1 MIFVEDFTVIE
12 FEIDL
17 ASYQLEAF
25 GIDNLT
31 NIFYT
36 LFVDTEYVVIN
47 DDVVE
52 LKPKEAKPLQRHLD
66 RKIIK
71 TIQAIEK
78 KNLRRLVFL
87 DEILQT
93 IEKELLLY
101 SEKHPFIQVVE
112 ISLDAALTT
121 YSNPLL
127 IETLDEFYDEAKLDF
142 MEMMNMTSDEEF
154 EGFFM
159 DNLSLLDSEDD
170 DFDDDSF
177 DEDEDKDDDDT
188 PGNGDNV
195 LKFPSGRRPF

>member
-1 MIFVEDFTVIE
+1 MEDFTVIE
-12 FEIDL
+12 YEIDL

-25 GIDNLT
+25 GIDHLT
-31 NIFYT
+31 SIFCT
-36 LFVDTEYVVIN
+36 LFVDTEYVMMN

-52 LKPKEAKPLQRHLD
+52 LIPKEAKLLQRHLD
-66 RKIIK
+66 RQMFK
-71 TIQAIEK
+71 TIHTIEN

-87 DEILQT
+87 DEIIQT

-112 ISLDAALTT
+112 ISIDSALTT

-142 MEMMNMTSDEEF
+142 KDMMNMTSDKEF
-154 EGFFM
+154 ADFFM
-159 DNLSLLDSEDD
+159 DNLSLLDSVED
-170 DFDDDSF
+170 DFDDDVF
-177 DEDEDKDDDDT
+177 DEEDDDDT

-195 LKFPSGRRPF
+195 LKFPFGRRPF

>member
-1 MIFVEDFTVIE
+1 MEDFTVIE
-12 FEIDL
+12 YEIDL

-31 NIFYT
+31 NIFCT
-36 LFVDTEYVVIN
+36 LFVDTEYVMMN

-52 LKPKEAKPLQRHLD
+52 LIPKEAKLLQRHLD
-66 RKIIK
+66 RQMFK
-71 TIQAIEK
+71 TIHTIEN

-87 DEILQT
+87 DEIIQT

-112 ISLDAALTT
+112 ISIDSALTT

-127 IETLDEFYDEAKLDF
+127 IETLDDFYDEATLDF
-142 MEMMNMTSDEEF
+142 KEILNMTSDKEF
-154 EGFFM
+154 ADFFM
-159 DNLSLLDSEDD
+159 DNLSLLDSVE
-170 DFDDDSF
+170 
-177 DEDEDKDDDDT
+177 EDDDDT

-195 LKFPSGRRPF
+195 LKFPFGRRPF

>member
-1 MIFVEDFTVIE
+1 MEDFTVIE

-31 NIFYT
+31 EIFCT
-36 LFVDTEYVVIN
+36 LFVDTEYVMMT

-52 LKPKEAKPLQRHLD
+52 LIPKEAKPLQRHLD
-66 RKIIK
+66 RQIIK
-71 TIQAIEK
+71 TIHTIEN
-78 KNLRRLVFL
+78 KNLRPLVFL
-87 DEILQT
+87 DEIIQT

-112 ISLDAALTT
+112 ISIDTVATT

-154 EGFFM
+154 EDFFI
-159 DNLSLLDSEDD
+159 DNLSLLDSKED
-170 DFDDDSF
+170 DFDNYEDVF
-177 DEDEDKDDDDT
+177 DEEDDDDT

-195 LKFPSGRRPF
+195 LKFPFGRRPF